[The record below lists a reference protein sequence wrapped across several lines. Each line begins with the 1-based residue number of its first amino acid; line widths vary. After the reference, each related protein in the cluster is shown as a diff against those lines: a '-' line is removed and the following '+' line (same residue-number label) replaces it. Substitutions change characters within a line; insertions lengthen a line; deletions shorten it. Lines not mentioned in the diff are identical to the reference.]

1 MENTTIQ
8 KCYDNLA
15 KAICYQAMADYMSA
29 AKRKKKIGDQDEKLI
44 QEIHDLEEFLESDEC
59 EYLSGL
65 QKGLII
71 NRLKEMISN
80 GQYTL
85 YTKGF
90 IDQKDGRVTRD

>member
-1 MENTTIQ
+1 MSPID
-8 KCYDNLA
+8 KCYNNLS

-29 AKRKKKIGDQDEKLI
+29 RKRKRTVGNEDKKLI
-44 QEIHDLEEFLESDEC
+44 QEIHDLEEFLDSDEC

-65 QKGLII
+65 TKGLVL

-90 IDQKDGRVTRD
+90 IDQKGGRIE

>member
-1 MENTTIQ
+1 MSPID
-8 KCYDNLA
+8 KCYNNLS

-29 AKRKKKIGDQDEKLI
+29 RKPRKRKRTVDNENKKLI
-44 QEIHDLEEFLESDEC
+44 QEIHDLEEFLDSDEC

-65 QKGLII
+65 TKGLIL
-71 NRLKEMISN
+71 NTLKEMIST

-90 IDQKDGRVTRD
+90 IDQKDGKIE